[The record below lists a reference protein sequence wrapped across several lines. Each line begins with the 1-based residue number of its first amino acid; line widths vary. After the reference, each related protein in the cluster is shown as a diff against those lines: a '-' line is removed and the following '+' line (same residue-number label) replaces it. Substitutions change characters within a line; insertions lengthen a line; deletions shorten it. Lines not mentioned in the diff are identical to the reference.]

1 MLTLQAASLD
11 WALAHVENYGDTDVF
26 PTPFEYKAIR
36 HDWVNVRQYLLQDVL
51 QWQVRP
57 HRILLSPKARY
68 GFRIITQL
76 DPLDFL
82 IFTAIVKE
90 IGSDLEAQRIEVL
103 NKIVFSYRFSA
114 TSDGGMFDPN
124 VGYAQFQE
132 TSKEIIDADRTIT
145 HVALADIADFYSR
158 IYLHRLENSLHS
170 ATSKSNHIA
179 AIIKLLSGW
188 NGTESFGIP
197 VGNAPS
203 RLLAETTISD
213 VDEALLASGVKF
225 VRFNDDYRIFA
236 RNHTEAYRHIAFLAD
251 VLYRNHGLTLQ
262 PQKTTILSK
271 KDFENRYLSTPEDRE
286 IDSLRE
292 TFDVLLKK
300 IGLTNRYEE
309 IDYNSL
315 SKDAKEIVDSMNLKQ
330 IFMEE
335 MQQDGEIDFGII
347 RFVLRRLGQ
356 LGDSSI
362 VDEVLDNLDVL
373 YPAFPDIIRY
383 LRSIRGLSPT
393 RRSDIGTKIL
403 ALLENSIISEL
414 DYHRMWAL
422 DLFTDS
428 TEWDNEHQ
436 FFNLLANARDML
448 SRRNLILAM
457 GRAGHRYWFNTHW
470 RNLFSE
476 SDWPRRA
483 FLAAASCM
491 PVDARK
497 HWYKSVESRL
507 DPLEKAVMRWA
518 KANPFY

>member
-90 IGSDLEAQRIEVL
+90 IGSDVEAQRIEVL

-145 HVALADIADFYSR
+145 HVALA
-158 IYLHRLENSLHS
+158 
-170 ATSKSNHIA
+170 
-179 AIIKLLSGW
+179 
-188 NGTESFGIP
+188 
-197 VGNAPS
+197 
-203 RLLAETTISD
+203 
-213 VDEALLASGVKF
+213 
-225 VRFNDDYRIFA
+225 
-236 RNHTEAYRHIAFLAD
+236 
-251 VLYRNHGLTLQ
+251 
-262 PQKTTILSK
+262 
-271 KDFENRYLSTPEDRE
+271 
-286 IDSLRE
+286 
-292 TFDVLLKK
+292 
-300 IGLTNRYEE
+300 
-309 IDYNSL
+309 
-315 SKDAKEIVDSMNLKQ
+315 
-330 IFMEE
+330 
-335 MQQDGEIDFGII
+335 
-347 RFVLRRLGQ
+347 
-356 LGDSSI
+356 
-362 VDEVLDNLDVL
+362 
-373 YPAFPDIIRY
+373 DIIRY